1 MKIYEKNFDIKVV
14 RARFLTKYRIAPF
27 FFIKIFIKYSSLKL
41 HRLKVLK
48 KKKKYSKRITLSI
61 NTRSAKR
68 TTKFLFHKYELKI
81 LTNDLPQFSY
91 ASS

>member
-48 KKKKYSKRITLSI
+48 KKKKIFEKNYTIYKY
-61 NTRSAKR
+61 AKR
-68 TTKFLFHKYELKI
+68 KAHEQIPF
-81 LTNDLPQFSY
+81 P
-91 ASS
+91 

>member
-48 KKKKYSKRITLSI
+48 KKKYIFEKNYTIYKY
-61 NTRSAKR
+61 AKR
-68 TTKFLFHKYELKI
+68 KAHELKI
-81 LTNDLPQFSY
+81 LTNDSPQFSY

>member
-41 HRLKVLK
+41 YRLKVL
-48 KKKKYSKRITLSI
+48 KKKKYSKRITLYI

-68 TTKFLFHKYELKI
+68 TSKFLFHKYELKI
-81 LTNDLPQFSY
+81 LTNDSPQFSY

>member
-41 HRLKVLK
+41 YRLKVLK
-48 KKKKYSKRITLSI
+48 KKKYIRK
-61 NTRSAKR
+61 
-68 TTKFLFHKYELKI
+68 ELHYI
-81 LTNDLPQFSY
+81 
-91 ASS
+91 

>member
-48 KKKKYSKRITLSI
+48 KKKIFEKNYTIYKY
-61 NTRSAKR
+61 AKR
-68 TTKFLFHKYELKI
+68 KAHEQI
-81 LTNDLPQFSY
+81 PFS
-91 ASS
+91 

>member
-48 KKKKYSKRITLSI
+48 KKKYSKRITLSI
-61 NTRSAKR
+61 NTRNAKR
-68 TTKFLFHKYELKI
+68 ASKFLFHKYELKI
-81 LTNDLPQFSY
+81 LTNDSPQFSY